1 MSIIKALLVLIIPA
15 IVTALIIYF
24 GRTYWP
30 DSFHTEV
37 SFYAEFFAAYSI
49 AMMFVC
55 FCNVLIREM

>member
-1 MSIIKALLVLIIPA
+1 MYLIKALLVLIVPA

-30 DSFHTEV
+30 ENFHLEV
-37 SFYAEFFAAYSI
+37 SFYTEFFAAYTI

-55 FCNVLIREM
+55 FCGVLIREL